1 MAPALLVEYGV
12 ALPQNRLRPKPPAAR
27 EHTDKHR
34 QACGEAQA
42 AAAAAKLAAAKLAR
56 LECVGLATS
65 AVLCPQ
71 MDISFPLKQHISS
84 EPA

>member
-1 MAPALLVEYGV
+1 MAPALMVEYGV
-12 ALPQNRLRPKPPAAR
+12 ALPQTASVRSRRPP

-42 AAAAAKLAAAKLAR
+42 AAAAAKLAR
-56 LECVGLATS
+56 LECVGLTTS

-71 MDISFPLKQHISS
+71 MDVSFPLKQHIYS